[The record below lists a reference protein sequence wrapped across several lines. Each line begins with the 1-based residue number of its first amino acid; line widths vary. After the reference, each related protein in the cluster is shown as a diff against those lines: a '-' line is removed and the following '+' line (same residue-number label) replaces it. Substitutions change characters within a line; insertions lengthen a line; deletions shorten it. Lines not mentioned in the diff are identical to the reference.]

1 MYRVLIVEDEDIIR
15 KGIAYTMDWPGM
27 GCSIVGEAANGQE
40 GIDKIAELS
49 PDIVMADIM
58 MPVMDGIEMIRTAKS
73 SEDMPAFKSIILTS
87 YADFEYA
94 KKAIDLDV
102 SAYLMKPVDE
112 EELKKA
118 VAKITTELEKERK
131 LEKISENNAMAGNM
145 PTAFIKTDK
154 ENDYV
159 QHILDYTKEH
169 YADKISIEAFS
180 EELGV
185 SASYLSRK
193 FKESTGTSFLDFLNK
208 YRVQQAVRLLET
220 GKYKVYEV
228 SDMTGFTDYK
238 HFNTVFKR
246 YTNVS
251 PSEFL
256 KLNG

>member
-15 KGIAYTMDWPGM
+15 KGIAYTMDWVGM
-27 GCSIVGEAANGQE
+27 GCTIVGEAANGRE
-40 GIDKIAELS
+40 GIEKIKELN

-58 MPVMDGIEMIRTAKS
+58 MPLMDGIEMIKKAK
-73 SEDMPAFKSIILTS
+73 EDYECSFKSIILTS
-87 YADFEYA
+87 YADFGYA
-94 KKAIDLDV
+94 KKAIDLSV

-112 EELKKA
+112 DELKED
-118 VAKITTELEKERK
+118 VAKIISEIEKEREYS
-131 LEKISENNAMAGNM
+131 LFTEKKASVEDLSEV
-145 PTAFIKTDK
+145 FIKSDK

-159 QHILDYTKEH
+159 QQVLNATKER
-169 YADKISIEAFS
+169 YAEKISIESFS

-193 FKESTGTSFLDFLNK
+193 FKDSTGTGFLDFLNK
-208 YRVQQAVRLLET
+208 YRVQQAIKLLET

-246 YTNVS
+246 YTGTA
-251 PSEFL
+251 PSEFM
-256 KLNG
+256 N

>member
-15 KGIAYTMDWPGM
+15 KGIAYTMDWTGM
-27 GCSIVGEAANGQE
+27 GCTIAGEAANGQE
-40 GIDKIAELS
+40 GLEKIKELS

-58 MPVMDGIEMIRTAKS
+58 MPVMDGIEMIRQAKEKYS
-73 SEDMPAFKSIILTS
+73 FKSIILTS
-87 YADFEYA
+87 YADFDYA

-112 EELKKA
+112 EELKKN
-118 VAKITTELEKERK
+118 VAKIIAEIEKDHQYEQFSAKQNTGTELQEV
-131 LEKISENNAMAGNM
+131 
-145 PTAFIKTDK
+145 FIKNDK
-154 ENDYV
+154 DNDYV
-159 QHILDYTKEH
+159 QHVLDVTKER
-169 YADKISIEAFS
+169 YADKISIEQFS

-193 FKESTGTSFLDFLNK
+193 FKEATGTSYLDFLNR
-208 YRVQQAVRLLET
+208 YRVSQAIKLLET
-220 GKYKVYEV
+220 GTYKVYEV

-238 HFNTVFKR
+238 HFNSVFKR

-256 KLNG
+256 N

>member
-15 KGIAYTMDWPGM
+15 KGIAYTMDWMGM
-27 GCSIVGEAANGQE
+27 GCTIVGEAANGQE
-40 GIDKIAELS
+40 GLEKIKELE
-49 PDIVMADIM
+49 PDIVLADIM
-58 MPVMDGIEMIRTAKS
+58 MPVMDGIEMIRRAKEECES
-73 SEDMPAFKSIILTS
+73 SFKSIILTS

-94 KKAIDLDV
+94 KKAISLSV

-112 EELKKA
+112 DELKED
-118 VAKITTELEKERK
+118 VAKIISEIEREHEYVQFSEK
-131 LEKISENNAMAGNM
+131 KISVEEM
-145 PTAFIKTDK
+145 PEVFIKTEK

-159 QHILDYTKEH
+159 QHVLDATKEH
-169 YADKISIEAFS
+169 YADKISIESFS

-193 FKESTGTSFLDFLNK
+193 FKDATGTSFLDFLNK
-208 YRVQQAVRLLET
+208 YRVQQAIKLLET

-246 YTNVS
+246 YTGTA
-251 PSEFL
+251 PSEFI
-256 KLNG
+256 N

>member
-15 KGIAYTMDWPGM
+15 KGIAYTMDWMGM
-27 GCSIVGEAANGQE
+27 GCTIVGEAASGSE
-40 GIDKIAELS
+40 GLGKIKELS
-49 PDIVMADIM
+49 PDIVLADIM
-58 MPVMDGIEMIRTAKS
+58 MPVMDGIEMIRTAK
-73 SEDMPAFKSIILTS
+73 EDANMPAFKSIILTS
-87 YADFEYA
+87 YADFDYA

-112 EELKKA
+112 QELVGA
-118 VAKITTELEKERK
+118 IGKIITELEKERQFEQ
-131 LEKISENNAMAGNM
+131 LSEKKKAADE
-145 PTAFIKTDK
+145 TAALFIKSDK
-154 ENDYV
+154 ENDYI
-159 QHILDYTKEH
+159 QQILDFTKEH
-169 YADKISIEAFS
+169 FSEKISIEAFS
-180 EELGV
+180 EKMGV

-193 FKESTGTSFLDFLNK
+193 FKEATGTSYLDFLNK
-208 YRVQQAVRLLET
+208 YRIQQAVGLLET

-256 KLNG
+256 N